1 MSTFAMPILQL
12 LHIFPE
18 KLFPDHQFFLYFL
31 MNTETTCLQQSITF
45 NLYSIATYNK
55 HLFTIISIIH
65 IFAIFHCATDTHFFI
80 HWFCFDI
87 KIMKQCLFFF
97 YSNILLKYLYISTL
111 PLIFIIFANIISS

>member
-1 MSTFAMPILQL
+1 MPILQL
-12 LHIFPE
+12 SHIFPQ

-31 MNTETTCLQQSITF
+31 MNIETTCLQQSITF

-55 HLFTIISIIH
+55 YLFTIISIIH

-87 KIMKQCLFFF
+87 KIMKQCLFLLLL
-97 YSNILLKYLYISTL
+97 YSIEISL
-111 PLIFIIFANIISS
+111 QINASINFCYFCQRHFIIIIS